1 MLTGDIT
8 HALTPVAGIQRIAM
22 RAVRT
27 ATWLSVP
34 MGGICTECMSH
45 KAPVGVLYGGIYGMC
60 GMLYQ
65 DMVTQE
71 CAVTAG
77 GKHEM
82 LTYETMTREIPAGP
96 MLECVVLT
104 TFRNFTLLQSKCTTR
119 EYAITTESS
128 ESANTRSECAVLEFA
143 DTVTLHIA
151 TITTSGMLTW
161 RLQTRRIPVEQRDP
175 WRRRIA
181 HTCVTRVNVVTKG
194 GSTTP
199 PHSTVGTEGG
209 RTTTPHTTPPPTTP
223 PPTMERQSEPPP
235 ATEATVAV
243 GQLCDMATLFM
254 KCQVLAFFEAIW
266 TFSLYILYC
275 EPLGDKK
282 GVGHTMHYGPWRWP

>member
-1 MLTGDIT
+1 MNLQGEQMLTGDIT

-22 RAVRT
+22 QAVRT

-34 MGGICTECMSH
+34 I
-45 KAPVGVLYGGIYGMC
+45 GGIYGMC

-65 DMVTQE
+65 DMVT
-71 CAVTAG
+71 
-77 GKHEM
+77 K
-82 LTYETMTREIPAGP
+82 
-96 MLECVVLT
+96 
-104 TFRNFTLLQSKCTTR
+104 
-119 EYAITTESS
+119 EYVITTESS

-243 GQLCDMATLFM
+243 EQLRDMATLFM

-282 GVGHTMHYGPWRWP
+282 GVGHTMHYGPWRWT

>member
-34 MGGICTECMSH
+34 MGGICTEYMSH
-45 KAPVGVLYGGIYGMC
+45 KAPVGVLRVTGGIYGMC

-65 DMVTQE
+65 DMVT
-71 CAVTAG
+71 
-77 GKHEM
+77 K
-82 LTYETMTREIPAGP
+82 
-96 MLECVVLT
+96 
-104 TFRNFTLLQSKCTTR
+104 
-119 EYAITTESS
+119 EYVITTESS

-161 RLQTRRIPVEQRDP
+161 RILDLDVQTRSIPVEQRDP

-181 HTCVTRVNVVTKG
+181 HTCVTRVNVITKG

-209 RTTTPHTTPPPTTP
+209 RTTTPHTTPPPT
-223 PPTMERQSEPPP
+223 MERWSEPPP

-254 KCQVLAFFEAIW
+254 RCQVLAFFEAIR
-266 TFSLYILYC
+266 TFSLYIPYC
-275 EPLGDKK
+275 DTLRDKK
-282 GVGHTMHYGPWRWP
+282 GVGHWMLRGTNIRTRL